1 MVTPFDPFGPS
12 GPEELTGLLD
22 DMFGKVEAKIKEI
35 IDKYNAA
42 VHHIN
47 DWKYVLGPAMIWISD
62 ALQKIRDGLDKVMN
76 LVQYAVEHHMPVVSL
91 IVQSFNWQDHVQKDV
106 AAMVTSVEDPAD
118 PNLAY
123 WEGGAATEY
132 RNRAKTQRDAV
143 DAIGGQGG
151 MADAISEWLINVAQ
165 LNVEFMTGFVDMIAG
180 FLGALV
186 TAAIEA
192 ATVVEIPFAV
202 KDLADAIGELVTGA
216 INRLADI
223 ANRLMETVGDIR
235 DARGLMND
243 PRLPGGQWPQAVN
256 L

>member
-1 MVTPFDPFGPS
+1 MTTPTSPEAYTGPLD
-12 GPEELTGLLD
+12 EL
-22 DMFGKVEAKIKEI
+22 FGKIDGEVQKI
-35 IDKYNAA
+35 IDKYNSA

-47 DWKYVLGPAMIWISD
+47 DWKYVLGPALIWISD
-62 ALQKIRDGLDKVMN
+62 ALQKIRDGLDKVVK
-76 LVQYAVEHHMPVVSL
+76 LVQYAVEHHIPVVSL

-106 AAMVTSVEDPAD
+106 AAMVTSVDAAAD

-143 DAIGGQGG
+143 EAIGGQGG
-151 MADAISEWLINVAQ
+151 KADAISSWLIKIAQ
-165 LNVEFMTGFVDMIAG
+165 LNVAFMTGLVDMVAN
-180 FLGALV
+180 FLGAVV
-186 TAAIEA
+186 TAALES

-202 KDLADAIGELVTGA
+202 QDLAGAIGGLVTGS
-216 INRLADI
+216 INMLAKI
-223 ANRLMETVGDIR
+223 ANQLMETVGSIR
-235 DARGLMND
+235 DAHGLMND